1 MGGDAVAFGDLFQT
15 GAFRFFAEP
24 GQKNPHTQGAQLL
37 GNHER
42 CSRPSCVDSGL
53 PMHMRGM
60 TYGASGVHPGI
71 LNERQRALLPV
82 LAAILPCRW
91 NSLGIA
97 VRAQA
102 FTCFY

>member
-1 MGGDAVAFGDLFQT
+1 MSDVPDHLRRQWLADAYARDDVWSIRSA
-15 GAFRFFAEP
+15 
-24 GQKNPHTQGAQLL
+24 
-37 GNHER
+37 
-42 CSRPSCVDSGL
+42 
-53 PMHMRGM
+53 
-60 TYGASGVHPGI
+60 PGI